1 METSRF
7 RNSWRWIW
15 SSSSRK
21 SWWNCRRPRI
31 YLVWDISTNNE
42 FTWNTH
48 IDIFLS
54 HESWSA
60 CLRWLP
66 WNLIGTRVL
75 EALLPYMIHWVHTYA
90 CQLSNLLWMNLKH
103 KHLCNKTTCLISEFV
118 DASGDGNDA
127 RPAGQEIR
135 RKEWSVD
142 IRRVHSHWYG
152 FVEAVWLCSAIP
164 PRHWSKPSFLDLI
177 DVLLAMQ
184 ETFQA

>member
-1 METSRF
+1 
-7 RNSWRWIW
+7 
-15 SSSSRK
+15 
-21 SWWNCRRPRI
+21 
-31 YLVWDISTNNE
+31 
-42 FTWNTH
+42 
-48 IDIFLS
+48 
-54 HESWSA
+54 
-60 CLRWLP
+60 
-66 WNLIGTRVL
+66 
-75 EALLPYMIHWVHTYA
+75 
-90 CQLSNLLWMNLKH
+90 
-103 KHLCNKTTCLISEFV
+103 V